1 MSGAVDVGLLD
12 DLFDD
17 IASYVL
23 VRARLRG
30 LTRADS
36 PGSLGRSV
44 RFVEEGEELG
54 GEGIRG
60 LFGHVVA

>member
-12 DLFDD
+12 DRFDH
-17 IASYVL
+17 IASCVL

-30 LTRADS
+30 VTSADS
-36 PGSLGRSV
+36 PGRWGRSV